1 MWFICEFG
9 RLVGIASKL
18 IWNEKN
24 IQLSEKVAPQ
34 YSLVFS
40 ISVSNFYPANIRG
53 K

>member
-9 RLVGIASKL
+9 RLVDIASKL

-24 IQLSEKVAPQ
+24 IQLSEKVAAQ
-34 YSLVFS
+34 FSLV
-40 ISVSNFYPANIRG
+40 ISVWISNFYPANIRG